1 MKKTKNTKKIRHG
14 KPLLEIRDLN
24 AWYDR
29 VQILHNVSIT
39 VYTGEMVCIIGP
51 NGAGKSTV
59 LKNIFGLVKNTG
71 DIIFDGVHI
80 RKQRPDQIVRHGI
93 ALVPQG
99 RSVFPN
105 LTVRENLELGAYIR
119 TDDISA
125 EMAAVFHRFPLLRER
140 QHQKAG
146 LLSGGE
152 QQMLALGRALLM
164 KPRLLLLDEPSLGL
178 SPQLK
183 QQIFQK
189 IVEINKKDGISVL
202 VVEQNA
208 RLSLALSDYAYVL
221 KLGRN
226 CLSGD
231 AKKLLH
237 DKRVAKLYLGG
248 V

>member
-1 MKKTKNTKKIRHG
+1 M
-14 KPLLEIRDLN
+14 LEIAHLD

-29 VQILHNVSIT
+29 VQVLHDVSLK
-39 VYTGEMVCIIGP
+39 VYPGEMVCIIGP

-59 LKNIFGLVKNTG
+59 LKNIFGLVKKNHG
-71 DIIFDGVHI
+71 NIIFDGKHI
-80 RKQRPDQIVRHGI
+80 RTCAPDKIVRHGI
-93 ALVPQG
+93 AIVPQG

-119 TDDISA
+119 DEPI
-125 EMAAVFHRFPLLRER
+125 EKEIEEIFLRFPLLHQR
-140 QHQKAG
+140 QNKKAG

-152 QQMLALGRALLM
+152 QQMLAMGRALLM

-178 SPQLK
+178 SPHLK
-183 QQIFQK
+183 QQIFKK
-189 IVEINKKDGISVL
+189 IVEINRKDGISVL

-208 RLSLALSDYAYVL
+208 RLSLALSHYAYVL
-221 KLGRN
+221 ELGKNR
-226 CLSGD
+226 LSGD

-248 V
+248 A